1 MEITIKIPRQDK
13 NSAGKWNTSLEKM
26 VGGTASE
33 QSYTLDVDPG
43 TSVLDALVK
52 IREEQDGSLAFRG
65 SCRTGM
71 CGDCTLGSGRDHL
84 VSCLTTVESAA
95 NKEGEIPL
103 TTMHNTEVNKDLL
116 MDWNQFIWNKYK
128 SVRPWLVSNGTGHKP
143 VTEEALEPVRKAMRC
158 TACGL
163 CDDGCTVID
172 IDKTFLGPAALTK
185 LYRFVKDP
193 RDTDAKTRFLE
204 ASERGGL
211 WDCVHCW
218 EASEHCPWGINPSHL
233 IMDMRDQ
240 SLGLGIKSGRGNKI
254 VARHYDGFANSVRT
268 SGWLDERALA
278 SKSYGLPPYGFSPSG
293 IISQAPIAIKALRRG
308 KASLTPH
315 PKRPGQ
321 KDIARIFEKEK
332 QRQQNK
338 GEE

>member
-13 NSAGKWNTSLEKM
+13 NSAGKWDTSLEKM

-33 QSYTLDVDPG
+33 QSYTLDIDPG

-95 NKEGEIPL
+95 NKEGEIAL
-103 TTMHNTEVNKDLL
+103 TTMHNTEVIKDLL
-116 MDWNQFIWNKYK
+116 MDWNQFIWDKYK
-128 SVRPWLVSNGTGHKP
+128 SVRPWIVSNGTGQKP

-185 LYRFVKDP
+185 LYRFVRDP
-193 RDTDAKTRFLE
+193 RDTDTVQPFKE
-204 ASERGGL
+204 AGERRGL

-218 EASEHCPWGINPSHL
+218 EASEHCPWGIEPSHV
-233 IMDMRDQ
+233 IVEMREQ
-240 SLGLGIKSGRGNKI
+240 SVSLGVKSGKGNPM
-254 VARHYDGFANSVRT
+254 VARHYDAFAKSVCH

-293 IISQAPIAIKALRRG
+293 IISQAPIAMKAIRRG
-308 KASLTPH
+308 KASLLPH

-321 KDIARIFEKEK
+321 KEVEKIFKRSEEINEKES
-332 QRQQNK
+332 
-338 GEE
+338 